1 MQHHLL
7 ERSLYLCRSLD
18 KTSCSNVIRLTAFA
32 QVVKCHGDTE
42 IAHVV
47 RSFHFQDFLVSGKV
61 DATALNVGYFANVIA
76 IERANGPFFLF
87 QRKPRELILWSLGES
102 WCLLY
107 N

>member
-42 IAHVV
+42 IAQVV
-47 RSFHFQDFLVSGKV
+47 RSFHFQDFLVSDNWQGGRRR
-61 DATALNVGYFANVIA
+61 T
-76 IERANGPFFLF
+76 
-87 QRKPRELILWSLGES
+87 QRWIFRKRH
-102 WCLLY
+102 CH
-107 N
+107 